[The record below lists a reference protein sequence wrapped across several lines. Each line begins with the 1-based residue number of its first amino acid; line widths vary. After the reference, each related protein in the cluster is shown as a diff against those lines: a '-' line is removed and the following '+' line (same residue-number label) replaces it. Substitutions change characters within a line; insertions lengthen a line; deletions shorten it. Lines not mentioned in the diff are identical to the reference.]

1 MDVEAIQRLSAKR
14 AALVGQLGRI
24 IVGQREVIDN
34 VLLTIFCGGHGLI
47 VGVPGLAKTL
57 LVRSLGR
64 ALSLSF
70 SRIQFTPDL
79 MPSDITGTDLIEEDA
94 ATGRRRTEFLKGPIF
109 AHLVLADEI
118 NRTPPKTQAAMLQTM
133 QEREV
138 TVGNRTY
145 PLPLPFHVFATQN
158 PIEMEGTYVL
168 PEAQA
173 DRFMFCIRT
182 TYPSTAEEQQIVRN
196 TTGTDDPQITPVL
209 DGPELLECQKLVRA
223 MPVSDQVIRYGV
235 ALVAA
240 TRPSAIGHC
249 LSPLAL
255 ASACFHT
262 AWRGVSHAPAL
273 GYRLSPIAYPLPPS
287 RPPAS
292 TPMRGVS
299 HAPALGYRLSPI
311 AYLLPPRLRSLSHP
325 MRGASHAPALGYW
338 PLAIG
343 YRLSP
348 SRPLSFTPMRRAR
361 HAPAPGHRL
370 SPIAYL
376 LPPSR
381 PPAFTPRGEGSA
393 TRRPSAIGH
402 WLLAIG
408 SLPRVRSLS
417 HRCEGSATRRPSAIG
432 YWLLAIGSPP
442 RLRLLSHRG
451 ASGQPHTGLFRRAA
465 SGYPAGGHTGTR
477 GPPAGGQDDTQRTAH
492 EGLVYEIRNCV
503 VMRARFPLST
513 VASAKADLSAVASAK
528 ADSRSPSSK
537 STTYGRLPREKV
549 ETENKTK
556 NAESLF

>member
-14 AALVGQLGRI
+14 EALVGQLGRI
-24 IVGQREVIDN
+24 IVGQREVIGN

-196 TTGTDDPQITPVL
+196 TTGTDDPQLAPVL
-209 DGPELLECQKLVRA
+209 DGPELIEIQKLVRA
-223 MPVSDQVIRYGV
+223 MPVSDEVIRYGV
-235 ALVAA
+235 ALVEA
-240 TRPSAIGHC
+240 TRPES
-249 LSPLAL
+249 
-255 ASACFHT
+255 
-262 AWRGVSHAPAL
+262 RGAPA
-273 GYRLSPIAYPLPPS
+273 YVKEFVRW
-287 RPPAS
+287 
-292 TPMRGVS
+292 
-299 HAPALGYRLSPI
+299 
-311 AYLLPPRLRSLSHP
+311 
-325 MRGASHAPALGYW
+325 GASPRASQYLILGAKARAATTGQLCADHAGVRSVAHEVL
-338 PLAIG
+338 
-343 YRLSP
+343 R
-348 SRPLSFTPMRRAR
+348 
-361 HAPAPGHRL
+361 HRL
-370 SPIAYL
+370 LTNFNARAQKVSVDDLI
-376 LPPSR
+376 
-381 PPAFTPRGEGSA
+381 E
-393 TRRPSAIGH
+393 
-402 WLLAIG
+402 
-408 SLPRVRSLS
+408 
-417 HRCEGSATRRPSAIG
+417 
-432 YWLLAIGSPP
+432 
-442 RLRLLSHRG
+442 RLLNEVK
-451 ASGQPHTGLFRRAA
+451 P
-465 SGYPAGGHTGTR
+465 
-477 GPPAGGQDDTQRTAH
+477 
-492 EGLVYEIRNCV
+492 ECV
-503 VMRARFPLST
+503 
-513 VASAKADLSAVASAK
+513 
-528 ADSRSPSSK
+528 
-537 STTYGRLPREKV
+537 
-549 ETENKTK
+549 
-556 NAESLF
+556 